1 MIQIIFKTLWNQRRK
16 NGWILIEMILVGF
29 FLWKAVGAIFQTE
42 YIAHL
47 SAGYNEDGVFR
58 IEMAEHGND
67 HQMYNP
73 AADNDSARIDNIG
86 RIIHTI
92 SQCHEVS
99 SLFVLSGSAAI
110 PNYDNY
116 ESTAVM
122 IDTTSYQVQLYSE
135 IIYEGADIFKTYEIH
150 DAYTGKNMER
160 NKTLPA
166 DKSIYISK
174 SLADKYFKHANPI
187 GRTLKLG
194 GVDSLVRVA
203 GVFTDVQTQRDQV
216 PGFLAIAPY
225 VMKPENIKNYVGLCF
240 RIKPGVD
247 IQVFEKHFRQDVAP
261 RLSAGNYYMVHLQS
275 LKDIRKNYE
284 KVYTANTLYYN
295 ILMSVFF
302 LLCTFIGMVGTFWIR
317 SNNRRN
323 EIGIMKSMGASQT
336 KIVWQFITEAWIL
349 TSIAFLMAICWRL
362 NVEYYGSFFK
372 VDCIHADSPY
382 LTYHPI
388 MLFLIFSGLTYL
400 IMLAIA
406 LIGTYIPVRRAAKT
420 LPAEALRDE

>member
-29 FLWKAVGAIFQTE
+29 FLWKAGGVIFQTE

-47 SAGYNEDGVFR
+47 SSGYSDDGVFR

-86 RIIHTI
+86 RIIHAI
-92 SQCHEVS
+92 SQCPYVC
-99 SLFVLSGSAAI
+99 SLFVLRGSAAI

-116 ESTAVM
+116 ESTGIM
-122 IDTTSYQVQLYSE
+122 IDTTSYNVQLYSE
-135 IIYEGADIFKTYEIH
+135 TIYEGADIFKTYEIR
-150 DAYTGKNMER
+150 DAYTDKNMKK

-187 GRTLKLG
+187 GRMLKLEG
-194 GVDSLVRVA
+194 GDSLTRVA
-203 GVFTDVQTQRDQV
+203 GVFTDVQTQCDHV
-216 PGFLAIAPY
+216 PGFLAIIPC
-225 VMKPENIKNYVGLCF
+225 VLKPEDIKNYVGLCF

-247 IQVFEKHFRQDVAP
+247 GQAFEKHFRQDVAP

-284 KVYTANTLYYN
+284 KVYTVNTLYYN
-295 ILMSVFF
+295 ILMSGFF

-317 SNNRRN
+317 SNNRRGD
-323 EIGIMKSMGASQT
+323 IGMMKSMGCSQSR
-336 KIVWQFITEAWIL
+336 IVRQFLTESWMLTTISFIL
-349 TSIAFLMAICWRL
+349 AVVWRL
-362 NVEYYGSFFK
+362 NVEYYGDFFK
-372 VDCIHADSPY
+372 VDAIYADSPY

-388 MLFLIFSGLTYL
+388 MLFLINSGLTYL

-406 LIGTYIPVRRAAKT
+406 LIGTYIPVRRAART
-420 LPAEALRDE
+420 LPAESLRDE